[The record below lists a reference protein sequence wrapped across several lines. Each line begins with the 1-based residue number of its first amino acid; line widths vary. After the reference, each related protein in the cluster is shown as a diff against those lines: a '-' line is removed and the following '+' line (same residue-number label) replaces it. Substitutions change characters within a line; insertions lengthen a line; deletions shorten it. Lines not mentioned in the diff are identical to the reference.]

1 MARESDLSPMMTTKS
16 SVFEGEENE
25 EKEIP
30 LLVRV
35 RQYIIKDNRDSLYE
49 KRLRKIPH
57 YELEDEQKLYSA
69 LVKGPA
75 GKQVD

>member
-25 EKEIP
+25 KEIP

-35 RQYIIKDNRDSLYE
+35 RQYIIKDNKDSLYE
-49 KRLRKIPH
+49 KR
-57 YELEDEQKLYSA
+57 
-69 LVKGPA
+69 
-75 GKQVD
+75 